1 MTGDLVEILRTHL
14 ETVKEV
20 DLAMDAYFLV
30 SGFSTRA
37 PNTCQKFDLMTFSHT
52 CVQQTLPGLQPEL
65 ASWAYELYRYTGP
78 RLRRSFV

>member
-1 MTGDLVEILRTHL
+1 MVPNLFLGNKLMGSKKYEGDLVEILRTHL

-30 SGFSTRA
+30 SGFSARA

-52 CVQQTLPGLQPEL
+52 CVQQTLPGL
-65 ASWAYELYRYTGP
+65 
-78 RLRRSFV
+78 